1 MIVVSSHTSRKNQ
14 LDDNMIPLINIVF
27 LILIFFMITGQ
38 ISTSELLKIQPPTSE
53 QRLALEEHDA
63 LLLVSDDG
71 KLAFNNQ
78 WIKSDTLT
86 ESLQQSITES
96 KDAQA
101 FKFLVKTDAILPANE
116 LMDLLQQVRAA
127 GILKVSLATQT
138 KTKRHD

>member
-27 LILIFFMITGQ
+27 LMLIFFMIAGQ
-38 ISTSELLKIQPPTSE
+38 ISSSELLKIQPPTSE

-63 LLLVSDDG
+63 ILLVSDDG

-101 FKFLVKTDAILPANE
+101 FKLLVKTDAILPANE

>member
-27 LILIFFMITGQ
+27 LMLIFFMIAGQ
-38 ISTSELLKIQPPTSE
+38 ISSSELLKIQPPTSE

-63 LLLVSDDG
+63 ILLVSDDG

-101 FKFLVKTDAILPANE
+101 FKLLLKTDAILPANE
-116 LMDLLQQVRAA
+116 LMDLLKQVRAA

>member
-1 MIVVSSHTSRKNQ
+1 MIEVSSHTSQKNQ

-27 LILIFFMITGQ
+27 LMLIFFMIAGQ
-38 ISTSELLKIQPPTSE
+38 ISSSELLKIQPPTSE

-63 LLLVSDDG
+63 ILLVSDDG

-101 FKFLVKTDAILPANE
+101 FKLLLKTDAILPANE
-116 LMDLLQQVRAA
+116 LMDLLKQVRAA